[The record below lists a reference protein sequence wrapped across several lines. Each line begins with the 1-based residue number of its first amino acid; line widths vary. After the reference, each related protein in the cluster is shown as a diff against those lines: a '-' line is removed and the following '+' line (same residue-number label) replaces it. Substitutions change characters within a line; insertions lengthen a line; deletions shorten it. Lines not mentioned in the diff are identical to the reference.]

1 MKNNI
6 YQTLLKGRVH
16 LGHHQSMTHPLMQN
30 YVYGR
35 RKGREIFDL
44 RQTLFH
50 LKLSQKLIA
59 EVLQEG
65 GIVLFHI
72 ESQAFSQ
79 LLQGRIPQHPLLAV
93 HHGNWVGGL
102 LTNWEELQNYPLSLK
117 GEKWNQLPAP
127 KKKTVTR
134 KFAAFFHLLKGK
146 KEGDQLIPR
155 PSLLVSFKVR
165 GNEAVLREAQKMKIP
180 TIGILDSDANPEAVT
195 YGIPAND
202 DDLKALYLYSQIFLS
217 PFEK

>member
-6 YQTLLKGRVH
+6 YKTLLKGRVH
-16 LGHHQSMTHPLMQN
+16 LGHHQSMTHPLMQK
-30 YVYGR
+30 YIYGR

-50 LKLSQKLIA
+50 LKLSQKLIE
-59 EVLQEG
+59 EVTQEG

-79 LLQGRIPQHPLLAV
+79 LIRNFVPSHPLLAI
-93 HHGNWVGGL
+93 HYGSWVGGL
-102 LTNWEELQNYPLSLK
+102 LTNWEELQNYPRSLK
-117 GEKWNQLPAP
+117 GEKWDQLPST
-127 KKKTVTR
+127 KKKTVAR
-134 KFAAFFHLLKGK
+134 KFATFFHLLEEHKGK
-146 KEGDQLIPR
+146 EIPLPR
-155 PSLLVSFKVR
+155 PSLLVTLKVR
-165 GNEAVLREAQKMKIP
+165 GNEEVLQEAQKMKIP

-195 YGIPAND
+195 YGVPAND

-217 PFEK
+217 PFKN